1 MDQPIRVYLI
11 EDEPDIRR
19 QQERL
24 LAKHGGISI
33 VGSAGTGEEGLESLK
48 ILEVDVV
55 LLDLGLPGM
64 NGIEV
69 TRELK
74 RLRPEIEIIIFT
86 IFDEETRVLSAIQA
100 GASGYLL
107 KGMGADRMIDAITE
121 VAAGGSVI
129 QPHLARHI
137 LRKFRESLPV
147 QSGVSPNA
155 SQGEEPESPLTPR
168 EQEILTYIAKGLSNK
183 EAAKLLSVSVATVR
197 THLEHIYAKLDVTN
211 RTEAV
216 TEGIRKGLIPLD

>member
-1 MDQPIRVYLI
+1 MSDNTPIRVFLI

-19 QQERL
+19 QQERIL
-24 LAKHGGISI
+24 QKQDSI
-33 VGSAGTGEEGLESLK
+33 RVVGSAGTGEEGIEMLK
-48 ILEVDVV
+48 GLEVDVL

-69 TRELK
+69 TRQLK
-74 RLRPEIEIIIFT
+74 KTTPDLEIIIFT
-86 IFDEETRVLSAIQA
+86 IFDEENRVLAAIQA

-107 KGMGADRMIDAITE
+107 KGMSASRMRDAITE
-121 VAAGGSVI
+121 VAAGGSII

-137 LRKFRESLPV
+137 LRKFRESMVKSSTTSHATEELP
-147 QSGVSPNA
+147 
-155 SQGEEPESPLTPR
+155 SPLTPR
-168 EQEILTYIAKGLSNK
+168 EQEILKFIAKGLSNK
-183 EAAKLLSVSVATVR
+183 ETAKVLSVSVATVR